1 MRVQIFVNGDARRMD
16 EGTTLAALIDALNLG
31 KVRIAVERNFE
42 IVPRETYAQTVLAEG
57 DRLEV
62 VTFVGGG

>member
-1 MRVQIFVNGDARRMD
+1 MKVQVNGDD
-16 EGTTLAALIDALNLG
+16 YEVEVGSTLAHLLG
-31 KVRIAVERNFE
+31 RLELGRVRIAVERNFE
-42 IVPRETYAQTVLAEG
+42 IVPRDKYDATVLKDG

>member
-1 MRVQIFVNGDARRMD
+1 MNILLNGEELEIED
-16 EGTTLAALIDALNLG
+16 GSTLAEMIAGLKLG
-31 KVRIAVERNFE
+31 RVRVAVERNFE
-42 IVPRETYAQTVLAEG
+42 IVPRDQHDSTILADG

>member
-42 IVPRETYAQTVLAEG
+42 IVPR
-57 DRLEV
+57 
-62 VTFVGGG
+62 

>member
-1 MRVQIFVNGDARRMD
+1 MKLQLNGEERHVEEA
-16 EGTTLAALIDALNLG
+16 TTLAKFIEGLDLG
-31 KVRIAVERNFE
+31 NVRIAVERNFE
-42 IVPRETYAQTVLAEG
+42 IVPRESYAETVLVEG